1 MWNGELLDLDA
12 YLTRVGFRPDP
23 DADAITTL
31 RGLHR
36 AHLRSISFEN
46 ADIVLGVPITLDVPS
61 LQEKMVRHRRGG
73 YCYEQNLLFAAVLE
87 RFGFEVT
94 ALAARVLLG
103 REGDLPRTHALLRVD
118 RKWLVDVGFGN
129 GGLLTPLP
137 LLQDAFEQQGDWAFR
152 LDLDDALWTLSSY
165 QGGEWLA
172 LYDFTE
178 DPRTRADFEILSYYL
193 STHPSSAFVGRLL
206 VQRTDEHAR
215 YAIADH
221 RLTVATPA
229 EGSRKRVLTP
239 EERATVLRDD
249 FGLELP
255 AEVERPTATG

>member
-1 MWNGELLDLDA
+1 MWNGEQLDLDA

-36 AHLRSISFEN
+36 AHLRSIPFEN
-46 ADIVLGVPITLDVPS
+46 ADIGLGVPIALDVPA
-61 LQEKMVRHRRGG
+61 LQDKLVRRRRGG

-87 RFGFEVT
+87 RFGYQVT

-103 REGDLPRTHALLRVD
+103 RGGDIPRTHALLRVD
-118 RKWLVDVGFGN
+118 RKWLADVGFGG

-137 LLQDAFEQQGDWAFR
+137 LLQDAFEQQGDWSFR
-152 LDLDDALWTLSSY
+152 LDLDGAVWTLSSY
-165 QGGEWLA
+165 QSGDWVP

-178 DPRTRADFEILSYYL
+178 DPRTRADFEILNYYL

-206 VQRTDEHAR
+206 VQRTDENAR
-215 YAIADH
+215 YALTGDQ
-221 RLTVATPA
+221 LTVATPA
-229 EGSRKRVLTP
+229 DGPRKRVLTP
-239 EERATVLRDD
+239 DELATALRDD

-255 AEVERPTATG
+255 TATG